1 MKIYN
6 KKNFISGIFWTFL
19 GISILLHAII
29 KPEAEILLQI
39 KYVVLSVGV
48 LIIGSSSLLRSLS
61 KTAARQDLIEELDER
76 NKLVVLKSKAKLLDL
91 LIGILIA
98 IAVIG
103 FIGLV
108 SSNYNIAWVF
118 VFILPL
124 LLLSFYCI
132 ANIVVTSYY
141 ENHE

>member
-6 KKNFISGIFWTFL
+6 KKNFISGIFWAFL
-19 GISILLHAII
+19 GISILLHAIV
-29 KPEAEILLQI
+29 KPEAEIFLQI
-39 KYVVLSVGV
+39 KYIVLSVGV

-61 KTAARQDLIEELDER
+61 KTAARQDIIEELDER

-91 LIGILIA
+91 LVGILIV

-118 VFILPL
+118 VFIIPL
-124 LLLSFYCI
+124 LLLSFYYI
-132 ANIVVTSYY
+132 ANIIITSYY